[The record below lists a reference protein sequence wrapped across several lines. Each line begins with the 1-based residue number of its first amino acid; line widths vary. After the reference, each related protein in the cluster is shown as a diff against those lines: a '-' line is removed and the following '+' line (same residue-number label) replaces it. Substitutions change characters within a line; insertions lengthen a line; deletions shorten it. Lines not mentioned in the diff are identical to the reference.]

1 MSPTIYFIGAGAIA
15 RNHADS
21 VGLLPNAD
29 EIEIAAADPTP
40 EARERFAEAVGD
52 VRLYED
58 SESMLAEPVDPNDFV
73 VVAAPPFTHHDE
85 AIAALESGRHVLCE
99 KPLAPT
105 LDEATSMLATADEAD
120 RILGS
125 CNCRHYRTPGTERV
139 KQLIDE
145 GAIGDPYHVT
155 WITRSQRGRPGIE
168 YQPESKWFLD
178 SSKGGGG
185 IIMDWGPYEFATLD
199 DLIDPAAVDI
209 THAWTAQ
216 PGTGVDPED
225 VPFDVETH
233 GGATL
238 VYHADEHDVEVTYER
253 ASGTHG
259 GKRDVTEIEGTE
271 GAIRWDWIEAGA
283 STVTLAT
290 DECGDLVE
298 ESIDVSPD
306 EDVGAHDRPLVYFDR
321 VVRGGD
327 APIRTGEEA
336 ITSVAMINAIYECAE
351 SGEPQELDLSEL
363 A

>member
-40 EARERFAEAVGD
+40 EARERFAAAVDD

-85 AIAALESGRHVLCE
+85 TIAALESGRHVLCE

-105 LDEATSMLATADEAD
+105 LDEAKSMLATAAEAD

-139 KQLIDE
+139 KRLIDD
-145 GAIGDPYHVT
+145 GAIGEPYHVT
-155 WITRSQRGRPGIE
+155 WSTRRQRGRPGIE

-185 IIMDWGPYEFATLD
+185 IIMDWGPYEFAALD
-199 DLIDPAAVDI
+199 DLIDPDRIDVMD
-209 THAWTAQ
+209 AWTAQ
-216 PGTGVDPED
+216 PETGVDPEKI
-225 VPFDVETH
+225 PFDVETH

-238 VYHADEHDVEVTYER
+238 VYRTDEHDVRVTYER

-259 GKRDVTEIEGTE
+259 EERDVTEIEGTE
-271 GAIRWDWIEAGA
+271 GAIRWDWTEAGT

-290 DECGDLVE
+290 DEGGDVVE
-298 ESIDVSPD
+298 EEIDVTPD
-306 EDVGAHDRPLVYFDR
+306 EEIGAHDRPLVYFNR

-336 ITSVAMINAIYECAE
+336 ITSVAMIDAIYQCVEL
-351 SGEPQELDLSEL
+351 GEPQRVDL
-363 A
+363 AKIA

>member
-15 RNHADS
+15 RNHAES

-29 EIEIAAADPTP
+29 EIEVAAADPTP
-40 EARERFAEAVGD
+40 EARERFAEAVDD
-52 VRLYED
+52 VRLYEG

-85 AIAALESGRHVLCE
+85 TIAALESGRHVLCE

-105 LDEATSMLATADEAD
+105 LEEAEEMLATATEND

-139 KQLIDE
+139 KELIAD

-155 WITRSQRGRPGIE
+155 WVTRSQRGRPGIE

-199 DLIDPAAVDI
+199 DLIDPAVVDVR
-209 THAWTAQ
+209 HAWTAQ
-216 PGTGVDPED
+216 PETDADPEG

-238 VYHADEHDVEVTYER
+238 LYRTEERDVQVTYER

-259 GKRDVTEIEGTE
+259 DERDVTEIEGTE
-271 GAIRWDWIEAGA
+271 GAIRWNWTEAGT

-290 DECGDLVE
+290 DEDGELVE
-298 ESIDVSPD
+298 ESIAATPD
-306 EDVGAHDRPLVYFDR
+306 DDLGAHDRPLVYFDR
-321 VVRGGD
+321 VVRGGE
-327 APIRTGEEA
+327 APIRTGVEA
-336 ITSVAMINAIYECAE
+336 ITSVAMITAIYECAK
-351 SGEPQELDLSEL
+351 SGASQQVDLSKI